1 MAAGCLEVAER
12 MSLKTDP
19 ARMTEMA
26 QRWLDLAHHVSPTPW
41 RSHKGETTKSSP
53 APRPSNTLGRPKN
66 DRHQL
71 GAAHR
76 RRAQVQ
82 LSIQGNRMIFDGRD
96 DSGSSYPI
104 CYP

>member
-41 RSHKGETTKSSP
+41 RSHKGEMTK
-53 APRPSNTLGRPKN
+53 
-66 DRHQL
+66 
-71 GAAHR
+71 R
-76 RRAQVQ
+76 RMEE
-82 LSIQGNRMIFDGRD
+82 LI
-96 DSGSSYPI
+96 PT
-104 CYP
+104 